1 MFSAHAY
8 MSQPYEGNP
17 TWNLKI
23 LCVLD
28 LALKY
33 LLAKTHVGT
42 ATALVSAAR
51 PADDSMKIRGHV
63 SSRLLEYFTCIN
75 LCWL

>member
-1 MFSAHAY
+1 M
-8 MSQPYEGNP
+8 QRKTKLELVLPI
-17 TWNLKI
+17 KI
-23 LCVLD
+23 LRVLD

-33 LLAKTHVGT
+33 LLAKTHVDT
-42 ATALVSAAR
+42 ATALVSTAQ

-63 SSRLLEYFTCIN
+63 SSRLLEDFTFIN